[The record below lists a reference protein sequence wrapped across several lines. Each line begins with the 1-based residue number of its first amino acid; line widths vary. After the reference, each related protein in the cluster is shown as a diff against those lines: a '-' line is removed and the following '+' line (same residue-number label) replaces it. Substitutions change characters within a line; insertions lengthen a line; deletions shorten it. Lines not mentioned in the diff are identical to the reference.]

1 MMYVHPFVILLS
13 SLILTCVQV
22 RRHSRLAHRRI
33 RSTRD
38 QRTTSFDPLL
48 RNSKLTLL
56 KTQLGVIPGAG
67 GTQRL
72 THAIGKSRAMEIVLT
87 GKNLSAI
94 EAASWGL
101 ISRVVE
107 EGSVVDEAVKVATK
121 ISQKGRVAVQA
132 GKEGVN
138 AGSFFVPRLLFL
150 ETDAGEQRTS

>member
-1 MMYVHPFVILLS
+1 
-13 SLILTCVQV
+13 
-22 RRHSRLAHRRI
+22 
-33 RSTRD
+33 
-38 QRTTSFDPLL
+38 
-48 RNSKLTLL
+48 
-56 KTQLGVIPGAG
+56 
-67 GTQRL
+67 
-72 THAIGKSRAMEIVLT
+72 MEIVLT